1 MNFTI
6 TTLPLSIAGTLA
18 PYFPE
23 NFVFLDD
30 PAQQSAD
37 DMPCAFLQTRYA
49 YIKRLVQAEGGYWER
64 RIGLDLTY
72 LDDYNLPDLAQRY
85 TAAAE
90 LLDEHLDRIAY
101 TDTEPTEEN
110 PTPDTIPILTHDRS
124 YTVDQDALHYQFE
137 IRVRVSKP
145 EDGSPM
151 QTLTQNIHVKEA
163 LQNG

>member
-1 MNFTI
+1 MNFT
-6 TTLPLSIAGTLA
+6 TKTLPHSVAGTLA

-23 NFVFLDD
+23 NFVFLND
-30 PAQQSAD
+30 PAQQSAN

-49 YIKRLVQAEGGYWER
+49 YTERRVQAEGGYWER

-85 TAAAE
+85 TEAAE
-90 LLDEHLDRIAY
+90 IIDEHLDRIAY
-101 TDTEPTEEN
+101 TDTEPTEKN
-110 PTPDTIPILTHDRS
+110 PTPDTIPILTYERS
-124 YTVDQDALHYQFE
+124 YTVDLDALHYQFE

-145 EDGSPM
+145 EDGAKM
-151 QTLTQNIHVKEA
+151 ATLTQNIHVKEA